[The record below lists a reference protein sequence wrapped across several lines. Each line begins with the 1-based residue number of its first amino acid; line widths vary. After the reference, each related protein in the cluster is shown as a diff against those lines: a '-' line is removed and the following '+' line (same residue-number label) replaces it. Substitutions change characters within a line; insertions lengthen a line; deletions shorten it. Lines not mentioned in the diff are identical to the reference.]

1 MLLRMRMLGFFLLL
15 VVVVVAVVG
24 FIGASLPAEH
34 TVTRTVLVPAEPE
47 RVFAQISLVQDYPHW
62 RTGVKRVDLLPE
74 QDGKFHWQEVTSMG
88 TIPQVLTEN
97 QPLTRRVVTI
107 ADPSLP
113 WGGSWTYELEP
124 QGSQTQL
131 TITENGY
138 VSNVFFRFMSRYVFG
153 QASTLEQY
161 ESDLVKAMQ

>member
-1 MLLRMRMLGFFLLL
+1 
-15 VVVVVAVVG
+15 
-24 FIGASLPAEH
+24 
-34 TVTRTVLVPAEPE
+34 
-47 RVFAQISLVQDYPHW
+47 
-62 RTGVKRVDLLPE
+62 
-74 QDGKFHWQEVTSMG
+74 MG

-97 QPLTRRVVTI
+97 EPLTRRVVTI

-131 TITENGY
+131 TITEDGY